1 MVTSPLIPPR
11 QKGHAPRLLIHVPPA
26 MLNRHG
32 QAGFGLYA
40 RIAPALRRI
49 GLEVSFVERP
59 STTHLDSYTRTDFHL
74 VHHGFLRRFNI
85 LNSGIAYIWPYWYLD
100 PRGVLCDSSLARATP
115 DLVSAARKADGSGG
129 DHSIPAS
136 TFSTSPGSSSSGAKR
151 RAMN

>member
-115 DLVSAARKADGSGG
+115 DLEGLPS
-129 DHSIPAS
+129 H
-136 TFSTSPGSSSSGAKR
+136 
-151 RAMN
+151 RAEAFFDKL